1 MDTRDVVIGMM
12 AVRRFNLT
20 DLNRFIRLA
29 VLNGVHPKT
38 HRQYSVKES
47 KIGFTN
53 EYQTT
58 ACYGTQQSSTTTYI
72 NTYSSV

>member
-53 EYQTT
+53 DQTT
-58 ACYGTQQSSTTTYI
+58 ACYGTPQSSTTTYI